1 MVELE
6 EIIQQMDCQE
16 NQFGMDMVRVEAVVF
31 QVVQMVQ
38 MVAFISDMNFD
49 VLVLCCF

>member
-1 MVELE
+1 MELD

-16 NQFGMDMVRVEAVVF
+16 NRFGMDMVKGEMVDF